1 MSDAA
6 NKLQEQIH
14 GSREKYTY
22 FLLTAAGACIGYA
35 VEKVA
40 GFRLEW
46 KLIALAVSLVA
57 WGTSFWFGCRAIK
70 RNEYGLRYNHAWLT
84 AARSPID
91 KVALDSLMSDE
102 SRASASSSRWQF
114 RFFVLGGVVF
124 VLWRLLELLPRSIG

>member
-1 MSDAA
+1 MSEAA
-6 NKLQEQIH
+6 NKLQEQIQ

-40 GFRLEW
+40 GFALQW
-46 KLIALAVSLVA
+46 KLVVLAVSLLA
-57 WGTSFWFGCRAIK
+57 WGISFWFGCRAIN
-70 RNEYGLRYNHAWLT
+70 RNESGLRYNHAWLT
-84 AARSPID
+84 AARSPMD

-114 RFFVLGGVVF
+114 RFFVLGGVAF
-124 VLWRLLELLPRSIG
+124 ILWRLLELLSR